1 MEQKINKYL
10 SLRLIHGLTE
20 VFVGETRINQCRL
33 VLMSFPMEKVEELG
47 HFETIDELSEFAERN
62 ELDFTP
68 EITPEEEFWA
78 NCSAIQAWV
87 ESGYDTR
94 VLDMRL
100 AFPILKELTI
110 LGDKRARQKFKDEIF
125 KRFSSGYDPVITYL
139 TREGYLEFFTSEEI
153 DTLFQATDTSNITS
167 LDLSETG
174 LEKFPNYLLK
184 FKALENLDISK
195 NEITIV
201 PDEIAKLKNIIL
213 QI

>member
-20 VFVGETRINQCRL
+20 VFVGETRINQRRL

-87 ESGYDTR
+87 EFF
-94 VLDMRL
+94 
-100 AFPILKELTI
+100 FPLFFLRKISLHDINLRI
-110 LGDKRARQKFKDEIF
+110 SEI
-125 KRFSSGYDPVITYL
+125 K
-139 TREGYLEFFTSEEI
+139 
-153 DTLFQATDTSNITS
+153 
-167 LDLSETG
+167 
-174 LEKFPNYLLK
+174 
-184 FKALENLDISK
+184 
-195 NEITIV
+195 
-201 PDEIAKLKNIIL
+201 
-213 QI
+213 